1 MLLDSVF
8 APFVQERPICVM
20 ARGVLERLLD
30 ADRIDTLFAHT
41 ATHQY
46 TRELLF
52 SSVVQLTRIIH
63 QPEKSAREDTF
74 GTRMILSMTVSQD
87 DHDSKTPS
95 SDCPG
100 TGLIDLLAA
109 IGRNPSCQPPGVY
122 LRRLALEPLGLSI
135 ELTGPARSDARRL
148 IRSNSASTPAPPDTT
163 RATRS

>member
-1 MLLDSVF
+1 
-8 APFVQERPICVM
+8 
-20 ARGVLERLLD
+20 
-30 ADRIDTLFAHT
+30 
-41 ATHQY
+41 
-46 TRELLF
+46 
-52 SSVVQLTRIIH
+52 
-63 QPEKSAREDTF
+63 
-74 GTRMILSMTVSQD
+74 MILSMTVSQD

-163 RATRS
+163 RATRSWSDPSTLAPGLLAWASAAGSSPSLHRPMTCPW